1 MQTVFSHRSVR
12 AYQDRPVPEE
22 VLTRILE
29 AGVRASNT
37 GNMQVYSIIVTRDL
51 ALRRQLWEIHMRQN
65 MVLQA
70 PVVLTLCVD
79 VHRFSRWC
87 DINGARPDYHNFL
100 WLYTASIDAVLA
112 AQNMALEAEHHGL
125 GICFL
130 GTTTYAPERIIDL
143 LALPEGVMP
152 VTTLVLGYPDQTPPL
167 TDRLPLEAV
176 VHQETYQ
183 DYTDDTLRRLYAA
196 LESSEQ
202 TKKLLEINNKET
214 LAQVFTDLRYPSES
228 NREASEACLSAM
240 KRQGFIG

>member
-1 MQTVFSHRSVR
+1 
-12 AYQDRPVPEE
+12 
-22 VLTRILE
+22 
-29 AGVRASNT
+29 
-37 GNMQVYSIIVTRDL
+37 
-51 ALRRQLWEIHMRQN
+51 MRQN

-87 DINGARPDYHNFL
+87 DINGAHPDYHNFL

-130 GTTTYAPERIIDL
+130 GTTNYAPERIIDL